1 MSDEEAASGAAGEP
15 PVPGWPAESGQRLE
29 KARALR
35 TLGVDVY
42 PNRFERSHRLGEIV
56 SVHGDRTLEE
66 LEALGAE
73 VRVAGRV
80 LTKRGHGKA
89 SFATLG
95 DGESQLQVYVRKDEV
110 GEAAYRVFGLVDLG
124 DFVGVSG
131 RVMRTRK
138 GELSVQAREI
148 VFLSKALLPPP
159 EKWHGLADVEV
170 RYRQRYL
177 DLVANPEVRQTFL
190 RRSAMVSAIRRFLE
204 ERRYV
209 EVETPMMHPIAG
221 GASARP
227 FVTHHNALDVDLFL
241 RIAPE
246 LYLKRLVVGGF
257 ERVYEINRNFR
268 NEGVSSMHN
277 PEFTMLE
284 FYTAYFDCRDVIDTT
299 EQLVA
304 DAARKVTG
312 TDAVGYREGVV
323 SFALPFKRI
332 SMVGAIAEVAEEQ
345 GWGIDAAG
353 LADPGALE
361 AWLRSAPVPTRLAP
375 GSKDLEV
382 FRLDVSWEKLRGLS
396 YGNRVARLFEIW
408 VERKWDSA
416 NTRLWQPT
424 FVIDYPV
431 DISPLAKSHAAHPGV
446 ADRFELFVAGMEIAN
461 GFSEL
466 NDPLEQRER
475 FLDQLRERE
484 RGDLEAHQMD
494 EDYVRALG
502 HGLPPTGGC
511 GVGIDRLAMILTGS
525 PSIRDVILFPHM
537 RPEGGRAREE
547 ETAR

>member
-1 MSDEEAASGAAGEP
+1 M
-15 PVPGWPAESGQRLE
+15 R
-29 KARALR
+29 
-35 TLGVDVY
+35 
-42 PNRFERSHRLGEIV
+42 I
-56 SVHGDRTLEE
+56 
-66 LEALGAE
+66 
-73 VRVAGRV
+73 AGRV

-95 DGESQLQVYVRKDEV
+95 DGESQLQVYVRSDEV
-110 GEAAYRVFGLVDLG
+110 GETAYRVFDLVDLG

-148 VFLSKALLPPP
+148 VFLGKALLPPP

-204 ERRYV
+204 ERGYV
-209 EVETPMMHPIAG
+209 EVETPMMQPIAG
-221 GASARP
+221 GAAARP

-312 TDAVGYREGVV
+312 TDAVSYREGVV
-323 SFALPFKRI
+323 SFALPFRRV

-353 LADPGALE
+353 LADPTRPRGL
-361 AWLRSAPVPTRLAP
+361 APVGARP
-375 GSKDLEV
+375 GAA
-382 FRLDVSWEKLRGLS
+382 RG
-396 YGNRVARLFEIW
+396 G
-408 VERKWDSA
+408 VEGPR
-416 NTRLWQPT
+416 
-424 FVIDYPV
+424 
-431 DISPLAKSHAAHPGV
+431 GV
-446 ADRFELFVAGMEIAN
+446 PASR
-461 GFSEL
+461 S
-466 NDPLEQRER
+466 
-475 FLDQLRERE
+475 
-484 RGDLEAHQMD
+484 RGRSSGAS
-494 EDYVRALG
+494 RTA
-502 HGLPPTGGC
+502 
-511 GVGIDRLAMILTGS
+511 TGS
-525 PSIRDVILFPHM
+525 PGSSRSGSSASGTRRTRACGS
-537 RPEGGRAREE
+537 RPSWSTTPSTSRRWPRPTPVTRASP
-547 ETAR
+547 TASSCSSRAWRSRTASPSSTTPWSSASASSTSSRSASAATSRRTRWTRTSCARSGTASRRPGAAAWASTASP

>member
-1 MSDEEAASGAAGEP
+1 MRRDERRGAGRGAAAGEP
-15 PVPGWPAESGQRLE
+15 PVPGWPAESAQRLE

-35 TLGVDVY
+35 ALGVEVY
-42 PNRFERSHRLGEIV
+42 PTRFERSHRLGEIA
-56 SVHGDRTLEE
+56 SAHGERTLEE

-73 VRVAGRV
+73 VRIAGRV

-95 DGESQLQVYVRKDEV
+95 DGESQLQVYVRSDEV
-110 GEAAYRVFGLVDLG
+110 GEAAYRVFDLVDLG
-124 DFVGVSG
+124 DFVGVAG

-148 VFLSKALLPPP
+148 VFLGKALLPPP

-204 ERRYV
+204 ERGYV
-209 EVETPMMHPIAG
+209 EVETPMMQPIAG
-221 GASARP
+221 GAAARP

-312 TDAVGYREGVV
+312 TDAVSYREGVV
-323 SFALPFKRI
+323 SFALPFKRV

-361 AWLRSAPVPTRLAP
+361 AWLESGPTAGAARAGVEGPRGVPARGLVGEAP
-375 GSKDLEV
+375 GAV
-382 FRLDVSWEKLRGLS
+382 VRQPGRPALRGL
-396 YGNRVARLFEIW
+396 GRAQVGRGEHAPVA
-408 VERKWDSA
+408 
-416 NTRLWQPT
+416 
-424 FVIDYPV
+424 
-431 DISPLAKSHAAHPGV
+431 
-446 ADRFELFVAGMEIAN
+446 AD
-461 GFSEL
+461 
-466 NDPLEQRER
+466 
-475 FLDQLRERE
+475 LRGR
-484 RGDLEAHQMD
+484 
-494 EDYVRALG
+494 
-502 HGLPPTGGC
+502 LPP
-511 GVGIDRLAMILTGS
+511 RHLAAGQGPRRPARASPTASSSSWRAWRSPTAS
-525 PSIRDVILFPHM
+525 PSSTTRSSSA
-537 RPEGGRAREE
+537 GASS
-547 ETAR
+547 TS